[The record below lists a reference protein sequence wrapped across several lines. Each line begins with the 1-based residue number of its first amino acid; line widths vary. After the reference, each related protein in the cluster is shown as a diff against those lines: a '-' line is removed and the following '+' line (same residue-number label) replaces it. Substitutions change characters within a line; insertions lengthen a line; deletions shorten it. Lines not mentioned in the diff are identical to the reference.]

1 MPITTRSRGIRG
13 AVLVLAGGLVFAACG
28 DNADDPGDASPTT
41 GAPVSG
47 DPPAEPDG
55 ETIAVTAVDY
65 RFEGLPATANVG
77 DKLVLTNESER
88 ELHELVAIRL
98 PDGETRSSAELVAL
112 PQEEQEALSSGPPAA
127 VLLVPP
133 GGAPQIDALGDG
145 TLSEPGRYL
154 LICAIPTGADPQA
167 YLKAAQTSGDGPP
180 DVPGGPPHLTQGM
193 HTILEVS

>member
-1 MPITTRSRGIRG
+1 M
-13 AVLVLAGGLVFAACG
+13 LAAGLVFAACG

-47 DPPAEPDG
+47 DPAVDTPAEPDG

-167 YLKAAQTSGDGPP
+167 YLESAQTSGDGPP
-180 DVPGGPPHLTQGM
+180 DVPVGPPHFTHPRGGR
-193 HTILEVS
+193 HRGIA